1 MVLVLHIDQSQFL
14 SLVLSDKV
22 NQFATLFNLIETL
35 NELIGK
41 SVNPFNKLVFDVDQ
55 SLANIFLP
63 FSNNGYRWLIFK
75 DSLARIF
82 FDGFE
87 LFQLLFVPLVN
98 IMKILLGNDT
108 LQAFVTL
115 FNFRVER
122 GWSIVSLTIYTEC

>member
-87 LFQLLFVPLVN
+87 LF
-98 IMKILLGNDT
+98 
-108 LQAFVTL
+108 
-115 FNFRVER
+115 
-122 GWSIVSLTIYTEC
+122 